1 MPPQLTSPA
10 AAARAASGPDLA
22 VTPELLRAAA
32 SRLRAA
38 ADSLPAAGLRLGT
51 ALGAAAVVAA
61 RARSGVP
68 LREHAAVT
76 GAAVTALAEQ
86 VLALARAL
94 EAAAMSYR
102 AADVDAG
109 RPFIGSASSRWPL

>member
-1 MPPQLTSPA
+1 
-10 AAARAASGPDLA
+10 
-22 VTPELLRAAA
+22 
-32 SRLRAA
+32 
-38 ADSLPAAGLRLGT
+38 
-51 ALGAAAVVAA
+51 
-61 RARSGVP
+61 

-94 EAAAMSYR
+94 EAAAVGYR